1 MDFIQPAAN
10 DYVEQFSDATPAFL
24 RPMYEQTKL
33 IHPHAHLQSNWNQ
46 GGFLSFFSKL
56 LAPQFILE
64 IGTFTGFSTLCLAE
78 GLNATGSIDTI
89 ELRSEDAASARA
101 HFDAS
106 TKSHQIISHV
116 GDAKAILPTLT
127 KQWDLVFIDADKT
140 GYIDYVNLVLPM
152 LSDKGVIIATARGD
166 ALSRV
171 SGIRAGADVYLVKP
185 VLPEEIVSLVHN
197 LMRRLRGQLPSM
209 WTFDDTGWRL
219 LAPDG
224 RPLKLTHSEYV
235 LIRRLAQSIGEAVT
249 KEELATSLGHNPEHY
264 DFRRL
269 EILVRRLRKK
279 AKDTWDIELP
289 LETVHRLGY
298 AFTANIQ
305 NHGH

>member
-10 DYVEQFSDATPAFL
+10 DYVEQFSDATPAYL

-106 TKSHQIISHV
+106 TKGYQIISHV

-152 LSDKGVIIATARGD
+152 LSDKGVIIADNVLFHGQVFEEKITGKNAI
-166 ALSRV
+166 AIHAFNEYILQHK
-171 SGIRAGADVYLVKP
+171 GIEKVMLTVR
-185 VLPEEIVSLVHN
+185 
-197 LMRRLRGQLPSM
+197 
-209 WTFDDTGWRL
+209 
-219 LAPDG
+219 DG
-224 RPLKLTHSEYV
+224 LT
-235 LIRRLAQSIGEAVT
+235 LIR
-249 KEELATSLGHNPEHY
+249 
-264 DFRRL
+264 
-269 EILVRRLRKK
+269 KK
-279 AKDTWDIELP
+279 
-289 LETVHRLGY
+289 
-298 AFTANIQ
+298 
-305 NHGH
+305 